1 MLRGNLKMNFL
12 VLSIFFITGL
22 TGLAY
27 ELVWIRL
34 LILSFGSTQFAITTV
49 LSTFMAGLALGSIIF
64 GRVVDKYR
72 YPLRVYAAIEIVLGV
87 YCVLSPW
94 IFSMAREAYLALSPV
109 TGDATYQAWFEP
121 VQFVMAFIVL
131 IVPTTLMGGTL
142 PALVK
147 YLASLS
153 GRIGYYTAI
162 PYAINTFGA
171 VTGCLATGLFAL
183 YYIGINSTVYIA
195 GIIDILAGAL
205 LLALYWKERSAG
217 TVGVA
222 QENSE
227 PMSES
232 GGSSRK
238 KLNLIIISA
247 FTLSGFCSL
256 AYEVLW
262 TRVLSLVLGS
272 SVYAFTIML
281 ATFLVGLGLGSIAF
295 APFVDRCKK
304 PILWFSALEAII
316 GLFALAS
323 VFIYR
328 ELPFIFFN
336 LKDAFAER
344 FWLFLIIEFLIA
356 AAVMIVPTLSM
367 GAIFPLVNR
376 IYAQGFSH
384 SVGKKVGDIYF
395 FNTTGAIVGSAIG
408 GFILIPFIGVQ
419 NGVVLTAGLNILIS
433 IVLLYQSGITMF
445 GKLLGSA
452 AFATAFVFMTVA
464 LPQWEKMA
472 MTMGLYINQY
482 EMDTKNR
489 SFKDWSFNERLLYYK
504 EGLNAIIT
512 VRGSGPNLDIISYQA
527 NGKQEARSESGR
539 PSWSWSILGHIPMM
553 LHNSQPKE
561 ALLVGLG
568 SGITLGAMEY
578 YPINGIDVV
587 ELESG
592 VVDAARFFS
601 ESNNNALDDPRVRLH
616 LTDGRSFLSTAS
628 KKYDIIISGV
638 SDPWISGV
646 SNLFTYDY
654 FEELKNRLNDDG
666 IVAVWFSNYK
676 STSDDFKIG
685 LNSFAAVFPN
695 ISAWFHYRAAL
706 DLVIIGSVKPHSFDM
721 QRLRSIFADPKISTG
736 LARIDIKDPYD
747 IFTLFLS
754 GDRDLRRYIGNARIN
769 SDERPILEFSLPKNL
784 YKDVSGADRVREI
797 IAITEDITP
806 PVNIN
811 GDEVKD
817 FYLNIGKSYN
827 RYTFRITQASKAF
840 EKVLEIDPSNQ
851 EAALYLNNLKKEM
864 GTK

>member
-1 MLRGNLKMNFL
+1 M
-12 VLSIFFITGL
+12 
-22 TGLAY
+22 
-27 ELVWIRL
+27 
-34 LILSFGSTQFAITTV
+34 
-49 LSTFMAGLALGSIIF
+49 
-64 GRVVDKYR
+64 
-72 YPLRVYAAIEIVLGV
+72 
-87 YCVLSPW
+87 
-94 IFSMAREAYLALSPV
+94 
-109 TGDATYQAWFEP
+109 
-121 VQFVMAFIVL
+121 MAFIVL

-153 GRIGYYTAI
+153 GRIGYHTAI
-162 PYAINTFGA
+162 PYAVNTLGA

-183 YYIGINSTVYIA
+183 YYIGINSTVYLA
-195 GIIDILAGAL
+195 GIIDIIAGSL
-205 LLALYWKERSAG
+205 LLALYWKEQSTG
-217 TVGVA
+217 TFGVT
-222 QENSE
+222 EVNSTE
-227 PMSES
+227 MSE

-238 KLNLIIISA
+238 KLNFIIISA

-304 PILWFSALEAII
+304 PIHWFSALEAII
-316 GLFALAS
+316 GIFALAS

-376 IYAQGFSH
+376 IYAQGS
-384 SVGKKVGDIYF
+384 SQSIGKKVGDIYF
-395 FNTTGAIVGSAIG
+395 FNTTGAIVGSAAG
-408 GFILIPFIGVQ
+408 GFLLIPFIGVQ

-433 IVLLYQSGITMF
+433 IVLLYYSGTTLF
-445 GKLLGSA
+445 RKLLGSA
-452 AFATAFVFMTVA
+452 TFATVFVLMTLA

-472 MTMGLYINQY
+472 MTMGLYVNQY
-482 EMDTKNR
+482 DMDTKNP

-512 VRGSGPNLDIISYQA
+512 VRGSGPNLEVISYQS

-553 LHNSQPKE
+553 LHNGDPKE
-561 ALLVGLG
+561 SLLIGLG

-578 YPINGIDVV
+578 YPVKAFDVV

-601 ESNNNALDDPRVRLH
+601 KANNNALDDPRVRLH

-628 KKYDIIISGV
+628 KKYDIIVSGV

-654 FEELKNRLNDDG
+654 FVELKNRLNDDG

-676 STSDDFKIG
+676 STPDDFKIG
-685 LNSFAAVFPN
+685 LNSFAAVFPH

-721 QRLRSIFADPKISTG
+721 QRLRNTFADPKIGAG
-736 LARIDIKDPYD
+736 LTRIDIKDPYD

-754 GDRDLRRYIGNARIN
+754 GDTDLRRYIGQSRIN
-769 SDERPILEFSLPKNL
+769 TDERPILEFSLPKNL
-784 YKDVSGADRVREI
+784 YKEVSGADRVREI
-797 IAITEDITP
+797 LAITEEIVP
-806 PVNIN
+806 PVNIE
-811 GDEVKD
+811 GDQVKD

-827 RYTFRITQASKAF
+827 RYSFRTAQASKAF
-840 EKVLEIDPSNQ
+840 EKVLEIDSSNQ
-851 EAALYLNNLKKEM
+851 EAAFYVKKLKEEM
-864 GTK
+864 GMK

>member
-1 MLRGNLKMNFL
+1 MKNYLI
-12 VLSIFFITGL
+12 LSIFFITGL

-64 GRVVDKYR
+64 GRVVDNYR
-72 YPLRVYAAIEIVLGV
+72 FPLRVYAAIEIVLGV
-87 YCVLSPW
+87 YCLLSPW
-94 IFSMAREAYLALSPV
+94 IFSIARDIYLSLAPV

-121 VQFVMAFIVL
+121 VQFMMAFIVL

-147 YLASLS
+147 HLASLS
-153 GRIGYYTAI
+153 GRIGYHTAI
-162 PYAINTFGA
+162 PYAVNTLGA

-183 YYIGINSTVYIA
+183 YYIGINTTVYIA
-195 GIIDILAGAL
+195 GIIDILAGSL
-205 LLALYWKERSAG
+205 LLSLYWKERSAG
-217 TVGVA
+217 TVGA
-222 QENSE
+222 TEEYSAGISE
-227 PMSES
+227 
-232 GGSSRK
+232 GRTSRK
-238 KLNLIIISA
+238 KLTFIIISA

-281 ATFLVGLGLGSIAF
+281 AAFLVGLGLGSIAF
-295 APFVDRCKK
+295 APFVDRFKK
-304 PILWFSALEAII
+304 PILWFAALEAII
-316 GLFALAS
+316 GIFALAS

-376 IYAQGFSH
+376 IYAQGS
-384 SVGKKVGDIYF
+384 SQSIGKKVGDIYF
-395 FNTTGAIVGSAIG
+395 FNTTGAIAGSAAG
-408 GFILIPFIGVQ
+408 GFLLIPFIGVQ
-419 NGVVLTAGLNILIS
+419 NRVVLTAGLNILIS
-433 IVLLYQSGITMF
+433 IVLLYHSGVTMVR
-445 GKLLGSA
+445 KILGSA
-452 AFATAFVFMTVA
+452 AFLAVFVLMAAA
-464 LPQWEKMA
+464 LPPWEKMA
-472 MTMGLYINQY
+472 MTMGLYVNQY
-482 EMDTKNR
+482 DMDTKNP

-512 VRGSGPNLDIISYQA
+512 VRGSGPNLEVISYQA
-527 NGKQEARSESGR
+527 NGKQEARSEYGR

-553 LHNSQPKE
+553 LHNGEPKDT
-561 ALLVGLG
+561 LLIGLG

-578 YPINGIDVV
+578 YPLNNIDVV
-587 ELESG
+587 ELEPG
-592 VVDAARFFS
+592 VVDAARFFYK
-601 ESNNNALDDPRVRLH
+601 SNNNALDDPRVRLH

-628 KKYDIIISGV
+628 IKYDVIVSGV

-654 FEELKNRLNDDG
+654 FVELKSRLNDDG

-676 STSDDFKIG
+676 STPDDFKIG
-685 LNSFAAVFPN
+685 LNSFASVFPN
-695 ISAWFHYRAAL
+695 VSAWFHYRAAL
-706 DLVIIGSVKPHSFDM
+706 DLVIIGSEKPHSFDM
-721 QRLRSIFADPKISTG
+721 QRLRSIFADPKISAG
-736 LARIDIKDPYD
+736 LARIDINNPYD
-747 IFTLFLS
+747 IFSLFLA
-754 GDRDLRRYIGNARIN
+754 GNRDLRKYIGDARIN
-769 SDERPILEFSLPKNL
+769 TDERPILEFSLPKNL
-784 YKDVSGADRVREI
+784 YKEVSGADRVREI
-797 IAITEDITP
+797 IAITEDIAP
-806 PVNIN
+806 PVNIK
-811 GDEVKD
+811 GDKLKD

-827 RYTFRITQASKAF
+827 RYSFRTAQASKAF
-840 EKVLEIDPSNQ
+840 EKVLEIEPSNH
-851 EAALYLNNLKKEM
+851 EAALYVKELKEEM
-864 GTK
+864 GMK

>member
-1 MLRGNLKMNFL
+1 MVRGNIRMTYL

-27 ELVWIRL
+27 ELIWIRL

-64 GRVVDKYR
+64 GRIVDKYR
-72 YPLRVYAAIEIVLGV
+72 FPLRVYAAIEIVLGI

-94 IFSMAREAYLALSPV
+94 IFSIAREAYLALSPV
-109 TGDATYQAWFEP
+109 TGETSYQAWFEP
-121 VQFVMAFIVL
+121 VQFMMAFIVL

-153 GRIGYYTAI
+153 GRIGYHTAV
-162 PYAINTFGA
+162 PYAVNTLGA
-171 VTGCLATGLFAL
+171 VTGCIATGFFAL
-183 YYIGINSTVYIA
+183 YYIGINATVYIA
-195 GIIDILAGAL
+195 GITDIIAGSL
-205 LLALYWKERSAG
+205 LLALYWKERGAG
-217 TVGVA
+217 TVGVT
-222 QENSE
+222 EDNSA
-227 PMSES
+227 PMPE
-232 GGSSRK
+232 GGTSRK
-238 KLNLIIISA
+238 QLIYIIISA

-304 PILWFSALEAII
+304 PMLWFSVLEAII

-323 VFIYR
+323 VYIYR
-328 ELPFIFFN
+328 ELPFLFFN
-336 LKDAFAER
+336 LKDVFAER

-376 IYAQGFSH
+376 IYAQGS
-384 SVGKKVGDIYF
+384 SQSIGKKVGDIYF
-395 FNTTGAIVGSAIG
+395 FNTTGAIFGSAAG
-408 GFILIPFIGVQ
+408 GFLMIPLIGVQ

-433 IVLLYQSGITMF
+433 IVLLYHSGITRARV
-445 GKLLGSA
+445 LLGSA
-452 AFATAFVFMTVA
+452 AFATIFVVLAVA

-472 MTMGLYINQY
+472 MTMGLYVNQY
-482 EMDTKNR
+482 DSDTKNR
-489 SFKDWSFNERLLYYK
+489 SFKDWRFNERLLYYK

-512 VRGSGPNLDIISYQA
+512 VRGSGPNLDVISYQA

-553 LHNSQPKE
+553 LHSGQPKE
-561 ALLVGLG
+561 TLLIGLG

-578 YPINGIDVV
+578 YPINGVDVV

-601 ESNNNALDDPRVRLH
+601 KSNNNALDDPRVRLH

-628 KKYDIIISGV
+628 KKYDIIVSGV

-646 SNLFTYDY
+646 SNLFTIDY

-676 STSDDFKIG
+676 STPDDFKIG
-685 LNSFAAVFPN
+685 LNSFAAVFPQV
-695 ISAWFHYRAAL
+695 SAWFHYRAAL

-721 QRLRSIFADPKISTG
+721 QRLRNILADPKISAG
-736 LARIDIKDPYD
+736 LARIDINNPYD

-754 GDRDLRRYIGNARIN
+754 GDRDLRRYIGTARIN

-784 YKDVSGADRVREI
+784 YKEVSGADRVSEI
-797 IAITEDITP
+797 LAITEDIAP
-806 PVNIN
+806 PVNIQ
-811 GDEVKD
+811 GDQLKD

-827 RYTFRITQASKAF
+827 KYSFRITQASKAF
-840 EKVLEIDPSNQ
+840 ERVLDMDPSNH
-851 EAALYLNNLKKEM
+851 EAALLVKELRQEM
-864 GTK
+864 GVK

>member
-1 MLRGNLKMNFL
+1 MKNYLI
-12 VLSIFFITGL
+12 LSIFFITGL

-72 YPLRVYAAIEIVLGV
+72 FPLRVYAAIEIVLGV

-94 IFSMAREAYLALSPV
+94 IFSIAREVYLSLSPA
-109 TGDATYQAWFEP
+109 TGDTTYHAWFEP
-121 VQFVMAFIVL
+121 VQFMMAFLVL

-147 YLASLS
+147 HLASIS
-153 GRIGYYTAI
+153 GRIGYHTAV
-162 PYAINTFGA
+162 PYAVNTLGA

-183 YYIGINSTVYIA
+183 YYIGINATVYIA

-205 LLALYWKERSAG
+205 LLALYWKERSVD
-217 TVGVA
+217 TVEVPE
-222 QENSE
+222 ENSAPILE
-227 PMSES
+227 

-238 KLNLIIISA
+238 KLNYIVISA

-295 APFVDRCKK
+295 APFVDRFKK
-304 PILWFSALEAII
+304 PILWFAALEAII

-344 FWLFLIIEFLIA
+344 FWLFLIIEFLLA
-356 AAVMIVPTLSM
+356 AAVMIIPTLSM

-376 IYAQGFSH
+376 IYSQGFTRSI
-384 SVGKKVGDIYF
+384 GKKVGDIYF
-395 FNTTGAIVGSAIG
+395 FNTTGAIVGSAAG
-408 GFILIPFIGVQ
+408 GFLMIPLIGVQ
-419 NGVVLTAGLNILIS
+419 NGVVLTAALNILIS
-433 IVLLYQSGITMF
+433 IVLLYYSGITMF
-445 GKLLGSA
+445 RKLLGSA
-452 AFATAFVFMTVA
+452 AFATAFVLMTVA

-482 EMDTKNR
+482 DNDTGSL
-489 SFKDWSFNERLLYYK
+489 SFKDWDFNEQLLYYK

-512 VRGSGPNLDIISYQA
+512 VRGSGPNLEVISYQS

-553 LHNSQPKE
+553 LHNSEPKDT
-561 ALLVGLG
+561 LLVGLG

-578 YPINGIDVV
+578 YSVNSIDVV
-587 ELESG
+587 ELEPG

-601 ESNNNALDDPRVRLH
+601 KANNNALDDPRARLH

-654 FEELKNRLNDDG
+654 FMELKNRLNDDG

-676 STSDDFKIG
+676 STPDDFKTGI
-685 LNSFAAVFPN
+685 NSFASVFPN
-695 ISAWFHYRAAL
+695 VSAWFHYRAAL

-721 QRLRSIFADPKISTG
+721 QRLRSIFADPKISAG
-736 LARIDIKDPYD
+736 LTRIDIKDPYD

-754 GDRDLRRYIGNARIN
+754 GDRDLRKYIGDARIN
-769 SDERPILEFSLPKNL
+769 TDERPVLEFSLPKNL
-784 YKDVSGADRVREI
+784 YMEASGADRIREI
-797 IAITEDITP
+797 IAITEDIAP
-806 PVNIN
+806 PVNIE
-811 GDEVKD
+811 GDELKG

-827 RYTFRITQASKAF
+827 RYSFRTGQAYRAF
-840 EKVLEIDPSNQ
+840 EKVLEMDPSNK
-851 EAALYLNNLKKEM
+851 EAAFYVRTLKEEM
-864 GTK
+864 DR